1 MSKIHQIPQI
11 VAKAPENMHQNFKP
25 KSLIIVDKPHGISS
39 MDVVRILRRI
49 LKSTGITKVGYA
61 GTLDPYATG
70 VLIVGIGSIGT
81 RQLGTLTDQDKEY
94 VCEIDLL
101 KDSFSGDMQDFKA
114 EYQRELSPDTK
125 IPDIDQIQR
134 LIDAQYIGKITQIPP
149 HLSAIKING
158 QKACDMVRK
167 GVLLD
172 MQPRTVC
179 IYENQILSYEFP
191 ILKLRVK
198 CSKGTYIRTLGQDIG
213 KALGFWGTLLS
224 LRRTASG
231 DHLIKDAILL
241 DKLVLSDL
249 SE

>member
-1 MSKIHQIPQI
+1 MYQSFNP
-11 VAKAPENMHQNFKP
+11 KP
-25 KSLIIVDKPHGISS
+25 LIIIDKPHGISS

-49 LKSTGITKVGYA
+49 LKPTGITKVGYA

-70 VLIVGIGSIGT
+70 VLVVGIGVKGT

-114 EYQRELSPDTK
+114 EYQKKLLPDIK
-125 IPDIDQIQR
+125 IPEIDQIQR
-134 LIDAQYIGKITQIPP
+134 LIDAKFIGKITQTPP

-172 MQPRTVC
+172 MQPRTIC

-191 ILKLRVK
+191 VLKLRVK

-213 KALGFWGTLLS
+213 KALGLWGSLLS

-231 DHLIKDAILL
+231 DHLIKDAMIL
-241 DKLVLSDL
+241 DRIILSDL